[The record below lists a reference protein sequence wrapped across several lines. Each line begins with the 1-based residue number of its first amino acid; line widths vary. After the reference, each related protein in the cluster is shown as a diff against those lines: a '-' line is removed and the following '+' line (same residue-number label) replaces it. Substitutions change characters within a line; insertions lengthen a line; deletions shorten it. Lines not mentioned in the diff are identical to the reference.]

1 MPRSVMESGL
11 ESQLWFAVISE
22 EKKGPFSEEQISTLL
37 NAGSLNERSL
47 VWSKDA
53 STDEWIPLYKSGLKH
68 LVSGAEVAPPPLPP
82 SLTKPQD
89 SSPISVISPIYP
101 NETQQKFMNQSGP
114 ELTDW
119 GTAPVSSD
127 FPSSNPLAQ
136 AQSGGLVRNDFL
148 TKVLLWIIPP
158 LTILSGKTVMVHF
171 NGSSDIQAR
180 YDRFIALNQNEAF
193 TIVFGVAALVW
204 IIATLW
210 WMRNETKNLTVRLGP
225 QSITPAG
232 SIYWFF
238 VPILNIWKPIEAIRN
253 IIRGSVT
260 SQVDRA
266 LMLGTAW
273 WITALLSIVCYG
285 ISTSILDSGQQLTT
299 VTAQSGLN
307 WDLAG
312 GVFDIISSVT
322 LFFTIS
328 AVQSGHKTRDQ

>member
-1 MPRSVMESGL
+1 M

-101 NETQQKFMNQSGP
+101 TETQQKFMNQSGP

-204 IIATLW
+204 IIAMLW

-232 SIYWFF
+232 S
-238 VPILNIWKPIEAIRN
+238 V
-253 IIRGSVT
+253 
-260 SQVDRA
+260 
-266 LMLGTAW
+266 
-273 WITALLSIVCYG
+273 
-285 ISTSILDSGQQLTT
+285 
-299 VTAQSGLN
+299 AQI
-307 WDLAG
+307 A
-312 GVFDIISSVT
+312 
-322 LFFTIS
+322 
-328 AVQSGHKTRDQ
+328 

>member
-1 MPRSVMESGL
+1 L
-11 ESQLWFAVISE
+11 ENQLWFAVISE
-22 EKKGPFSEEQISTLL
+22 ERKGPFSEEQISTLL
-37 NAGSLNERSL
+37 KAGSLSERSL
-47 VWSKDA
+47 VWSKEA
-53 STDEWIPLYKSGLKH
+53 STDEWMPLYKSGLQH

-89 SSPISVISPIYP
+89 SSPIQARPPGSPSA
-101 NETQQKFMNQSGP
+101 TRQSLLGQSGP

-127 FPSSNPLAQ
+127 FQSSISVAQ

-148 TKVLLWIIPP
+148 TKMLLWIIPP
-158 LTILSGKTVMVHF
+158 LTILSGRTVMVHF

-180 YDRFIALNQNEAF
+180 YERFIALNQNEAF
-193 TIVFGVAALVW
+193 TIVFGVAGLVW

-232 SIYWFF
+232 AIYWFF
-238 VPILNIWKPIEAIRN
+238 VPILNIWKPIEATKN
-253 IIRGSVT
+253 IIRGTVT
-260 SQVDRA
+260 NQLDRT

-273 WITALLSIVCYG
+273 WITALLAIICYG

-312 GVFDIISSVT
+312 GVFDIISSIA

-328 AVQSGHKTRDQ
+328 AVQDGHKTRNQ

>member
-1 MPRSVMESGL
+1 M
-11 ESQLWFAVISE
+11 ISE
-22 EKKGPFSEEQISTLL
+22 ERKGPFSEEQISTLL
-37 NAGSLNERSL
+37 KAGSLSERSL
-47 VWSKDA
+47 VWSKEA
-53 STDEWIPLYKSGLKH
+53 STDEWMPLYKSGLQH

-82 SLTKPQD
+82 SLAKPQD
-89 SSPISVISPIYP
+89 SSPIQAKPPGYTAATRQPLLS
-101 NETQQKFMNQSGP
+101 QSGP

-119 GTAPVSSD
+119 GTAPVSPELP
-127 FPSSNPLAQ
+127 PSISLAH

-148 TKVLLWIIPP
+148 TKMLLWIIPP
-158 LTILSGKTVMVHF
+158 LTILSGRTVMVHF

-180 YDRFIALNQNEAF
+180 YERFIALNQNEAF
-193 TIVFGVAALVW
+193 TIVFGVAGLVW

-232 SIYWFF
+232 AIYWFF
-238 VPILNIWKPIEAIRN
+238 VPILNIWKPIEATKN
-253 IIRGSVT
+253 IIRGTVT
-260 SQVDRA
+260 TQLDRT

-273 WITALLSIVCYG
+273 WITALLAIICYG

-312 GVFDIISSVT
+312 GVFDIISSIA

-328 AVQSGHKTRDQ
+328 AVQDGHKTRNQ